1 MNTKY
6 KKSYLSDGTQVKIT
20 EELFNQLLEWSKEG
34 REFHFSYIDLLKTM
48 DNEMINA
55 NRNYY
60 IHNISLEG
68 ITENEILNPEILID
82 ESTEE
87 NYIGRNIEMN
97 NLIVMALNLSTES
110 QKRRFFKYYYLDF
123 KLERIAEEEGCS
135 TVAVF
140 NSIKKVEKKLINL
153 KKSF

>member
-6 KKSYLSDGTQVKIT
+6 KKTYLSDGTQVKIT

-55 NRNYY
+55 NRRYY
-60 IHNISLEG
+60 DNNISLEG
-68 ITENEILNPEILID
+68 ILEKEALNPEILTD
-82 ESTEE
+82 ESTVD

-97 NLIVMALNLSTES
+97 NLIIMALNLCTES

-135 TVAVF
+135 FQTVQR
-140 NSIKKVEKKLINL
+140 SIKKVEKRLINL
-153 KKSF
+153 KKFF